1 MLPIM
6 ATHPQLTA
14 IPPRR
19 VAAEP
24 QQVMDIAA
32 RTDQA
37 ITQPGLAMPITQVTL
52 TSRDRPMATTAR
64 MHMAIASDMD
74 RGARES
80 QSKAKF
86 GQACATATPSAQ
98 RA

>member
-1 MLPIM
+1 MQPIM
-6 ATHPQLTA
+6 ATRPPLTA

-37 ITQPGLAMPITQVTL
+37 TTQLGLAIAITQVTF
-52 TSRDRPMATTAR
+52 TSRDRPMDTTAR
-64 MHMAIASDMD
+64 MHMTIASDMD
-74 RGARES
+74 RGARGS
-80 QSKAKF
+80 KYKAKF
-86 GQACATATPSAQ
+86 EEACATATPSAQ